1 MIRERRGCRGKV
13 QRAMLSKLIRKHL
26 QANMKQN
33 KNIIVWILFWRSL
46 GARIHC
52 RMLGLAL
59 VPRYFPAFSHF
70 PWQECKGQCSK
81 SPPVAGA
88 CSLGLSENRIIF
100 KMRRGCGANG
110 NGLASTVETW
120 SSLFACLFGAC
131 LHWYFMHRLAQEV
144 LIFLGDTR
152 SSQCFPRVVLFFVVF
167 FWGVGICNKPSAQW
181 FLNAALGC
189 PLRKWTRKCGHH
201 GKAMDHHERLTNIRY
216 ANALMLYARSLP
228 ISVEMIDTLSFFFE
242 FQQFSLTI

>member
-81 SPPVAGA
+81 SPPVAGV

-167 FWGVGICNKPSAQW
+167 FGGFSEMCLGLRIWRQPRKKTNKNKKNNPPSELDYFIYFLFSFW
-181 FLNAALGC
+181 FFL
-189 PLRKWTRKCGHH
+189 
-201 GKAMDHHERLTNIRY
+201 
-216 ANALMLYARSLP
+216 
-228 ISVEMIDTLSFFFE
+228 
-242 FQQFSLTI
+242 